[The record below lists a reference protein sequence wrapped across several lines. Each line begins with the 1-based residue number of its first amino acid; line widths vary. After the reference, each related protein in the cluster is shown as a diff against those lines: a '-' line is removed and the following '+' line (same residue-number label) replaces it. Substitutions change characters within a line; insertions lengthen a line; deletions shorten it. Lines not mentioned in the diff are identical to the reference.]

1 MAKLSEAQVAQRA
14 YEIWEKQG
22 RPHGKHHEHWLQAT
36 AELSNGS
43 APVAPPVAAAPKPA
57 APKPAVPKSA
67 AKVLKTAVAAAA
79 ATPKEAVTAPAR
91 TKTAPAKK
99 K

>member
-1 MAKLSEAQVAQRA
+1 MAKMSEAQVAQRA

-22 RPHGKHHEHWLQAT
+22 RPHGKHDEHWLQAT

-57 APKPAVPKSA
+57 VPKSA
-67 AKVLKTAVAAAA
+67 AKGLKTAVAAAA